1 MKIKYPSL
9 DEGKWLRVPAA
20 QSLFSTGLPA
30 LSFFSS
36 LPKYSFLSLS
46 FVQRT
51 ANRRNCDSSL
61 NALISIISNM
71 TSASSSMSTS
81 LQLSVRGR
89 PSAFDILQP
98 SNDICVVASPGCLT
112 FFHLNGLG
120 SPRHVIH
127 YEQPHQIRTIRFQ
140 QYGLLAA
147 LRGGVVSLWDPSKS
161 LRPLL
166 GFVSSTGWL
175 TDISWHAGNCN
186 MLASSSDASGGVA
199 IWDVRSTNTPV
210 LKMNAGQLS
219 SSVEWCPSNDNL
231 LAACS
236 DAQTVHVWDV
246 RMVGGINVSM
256 RSGNT
261 SNAVMSST
269 GGNSVIDSLATF
281 RPPRGGVVACCWT
294 QSGGTDMD
302 YQSSRGS
309 VAEYPSVN
317 SGTGSSSQSASLIVG
332 TTEGALEW
340 WDIRSAPSLT
350 PTNTAGTASM
360 SSSSSLAARQVAG
373 LRPSLLDASSLLLP
387 TPHGRGLVIC
397 RRFESS
403 HTTATNVTTNFA
415 ATNTNTTS
423 TNTSDSKSKNVQVEM
438 TLQGYPKA
446 LSPKEGFDLKSVFQP
461 PSEGINENQ
470 RYSYSYSNPPLI
482 QP

>member
-1 MKIKYPSL
+1 M
-9 DEGKWLRVPAA
+9 
-20 QSLFSTGLPA
+20 
-30 LSFFSS
+30 
-36 LPKYSFLSLS
+36 
-46 FVQRT
+46 
-51 ANRRNCDSSL
+51 
-61 NALISIISNM
+61 SI
-71 TSASSSMSTS
+71 S

-98 SNDICVVASPGCLT
+98 NNDICVVASPGCLT

-219 SSVEWCPSNDNL
+219 SSVEWCPTNDNL
-231 LAACS
+231 LSACS

-246 RMVGGINVSM
+246 RMVGGINVSV

-261 SNAVMSST
+261 ANAVMSST
-269 GGNSVIDSLATF
+269 GGNSTIDSLTTF
-281 RPPRGGVVACCWT
+281 RSSRGGIVACCWA
-294 QSGGTDMD
+294 QGGMDMD
-302 YQSSRGS
+302 YPSSRGS
-309 VAEYPSVN
+309 VADYPSIN
-317 SGTGSSSQSASLIVG
+317 KSSQSTSLIVG
-332 TTEGALEW
+332 TTDGALEW
-340 WDIRSAPSLT
+340 WDIHSAPSL
-350 PTNTAGTASM
+350 PSTNTVGIA
-360 SSSSSLAARQVAG
+360 SSSSSSSILARQVAG

-397 RRFESS
+397 RRFESNVNDPQP
-403 HTTATNVTTNFA
+403 TT
-415 ATNTNTTS
+415 TTS
-423 TNTSDSKSKNVQVEM
+423 DPKCKNVHVNIS
-438 TLQGYPKA
+438 LQGYPKS
-446 LSPKEGFDLKSVFQP
+446 LSLKEGFDLKSVFQP
-461 PSEGINENQ
+461 PLDSPGTQLFLTIV
-470 RYSYSYSNPPLI
+470 PTLALLI
-482 QP
+482 LTLFLGTMLDRAFDILPNRIEPAPNHYRIVI

>member
-1 MKIKYPSL
+1 
-9 DEGKWLRVPAA
+9 
-20 QSLFSTGLPA
+20 
-30 LSFFSS
+30 
-36 LPKYSFLSLS
+36 
-46 FVQRT
+46 
-51 ANRRNCDSSL
+51 
-61 NALISIISNM
+61 
-71 TSASSSMSTS
+71 MSTS

-147 LRGGVVSLWDPSKS
+147 LRGGVVSLWNPSQS

-186 MLASSSDASGGVA
+186 MLATGSDASGGVA

-219 SSVEWCPSNDNL
+219 SSVEWCPTNDNL

-236 DAQTVHVWDV
+236 DAQSVHVWDV
-246 RMVGGINVSM
+246 RMVGGINASV

-261 SNAVMSST
+261 ANAVSSMSSSST
-269 GGNSVIDSLATF
+269 GGGNSVIDSLATF
-281 RPPRGGVVACCWT
+281 RSTRGGVVACCWT
-294 QSGGTDMD
+294 QGGTDMD
-302 YQSSRGS
+302 YPPSRGS
-309 VAEYPSVN
+309 VNGYPSN
-317 SGTGSSSQSASLIVG
+317 SVSSQAASLIVG
-332 TTEGALEW
+332 TTDGALEW
-340 WDIRSAPSLT
+340 WDIHSAPSVT
-350 PTNTAGTASM
+350 STHAAGTAS
-360 SSSSSLAARQVAG
+360 SSSSIVARQAAG

-387 TPHGRGLVIC
+387 TPHGKGLVIC
-397 RRFESS
+397 RRFESV
-403 HTTATNVTTNFA
+403 AN
-415 ATNTNTTS
+415 S
-423 TNTSDSKSKNVQVEM
+423 TISDPKGKNVHVNIS
-438 TLQGYPKA
+438 LQGYPKA
-446 LSPKEGFDLKSVFQP
+446 FPPKEGFDLKSVFQP
-461 PSEGINENQ
+461 PSDGQ
-470 RYSYSYSNPPLI
+470 GGLLT
-482 QP
+482 